1 MGAHNRA
8 HLIQLI
14 RITRVHDVNGY
25 QTDKRMQGVAAK
37 WTKPVSH
44 ISSDAVP
51 CREPNPFIRSCIR

>member
-14 RITRVHDVNGY
+14 RITRVHGVNGY

-44 ISSDAVP
+44 I
-51 CREPNPFIRSCIR
+51 